1 MDIQTII
8 PATGWAAVYEIEGS
22 SVARPLVCWG
32 TNGRKVEG
40 FVVDGGDV
48 VEASNLDGFT
58 TYEYD
63 LDSASMDF
71 LALRNGN

>member
-1 MDIQTII
+1 MDIMTII

-22 SVARPLVCWG
+22 SVARPLVCWS
-32 TNGRKVEG
+32 TNGRKVVG
-40 FVVDGGDV
+40 FVVEGEDV
-48 VEASNLDGFT
+48 VEASSLDGFT

-63 LDSASMDF
+63 LDSASVDF